1 MHLSL
6 DQLLQD
12 GWCLIGALWIGSSVF
27 TRPAQRTEGLAA
39 RLVQFIGGT
48 IALALYFYPR
58 LPVGPLNRQLL
69 PHSLV
74 SLIAGLTFCFLGWAL
89 AIWARICLASNW
101 SGSVTLKQGHTLV
114 QRGPYA
120 VIRHPIYSGL
130 LLALLGTAMVQGLAR
145 SFAGLVLLA
154 VLWLT
159 KADAEEQLLRSA
171 FGDLYSGYQART
183 GALLPRLR

>member
-6 DQLLQD
+6 DQLLRD
-12 GWCLIGALWIGSSVF
+12 GWCLIGAVWIGSSIF

-39 RLVQFIGGT
+39 RLVLLVRGAL
-48 IALALYFYPR
+48 ALALYFYPR

-74 SLIAGLTFCFLGWAL
+74 WLIAGLAFCFLGWAL
-89 AIWARICLASNW
+89 AIWARICLANNW

-120 VIRHPIYSGL
+120 AIRHPIYSGL

-145 SFAGLVLLA
+145 SFLGLVLMAL
-154 VLWLT
+154 LWLT
-159 KADAEEQLLRSA
+159 KSR
-171 FGDLYSGYQART
+171 R
-183 GALLPRLR
+183 

>member
-1 MHLSL
+1 MHLTL

-12 GWCLIGALWIGSSVF
+12 GWCLIGALWIGSSAF
-27 TRPAQRTEGLAA
+27 SRPVRHTEGLAA
-39 RLVQFIGGT
+39 RLVQFIGGA

-74 SLIAGLTFCFLGWAL
+74 TIIVGSAFCLLGWAL
-89 AIWARICLASNW
+89 AIWARLCLANNW
-101 SGSVTLKQGHTLV
+101 SASVTLKQGHTLV

-120 VIRHPIYSGL
+120 AIRHPIYSGL
-130 LLALLGTAMVQGLAR
+130 LLALLGTAMVQGLTR
-145 SFAGLVLLA
+145 SFVGLLLLTA
-154 VLWLT
+154 LWLT

-171 FGDLYSGYQART
+171 FGDVYSGYQART